1 MPLHAQVSE
10 QIRARIVAGEWPPHY
25 RLRSE
30 PELAAEFGISRGT
43 LRRALATL
51 IRDGLLVQVRGRGT
65 YVTSTAIEPSIAQ
78 KLTTLAEDFARQ
90 GVEASTE
97 VRASEVISAPSPVA
111 ALLDLRPGKP
121 VLRLERL
128 RSTSAGPVAWLVNYV
143 RVDLAPGL
151 ERLDLVN
158 RSLFGVL
165 ENEYGLIHGQQ
176 PLHDQRSGSRRRV
189 LAGREH
195 PLPDERCLERGDC
208 VGFRVRGEVFWRMS
222 VPGAHELAVT
232 HDGKHAYVSR
242 RTVNRLALINL
253 EDHTFEDLLAL
264 GLPDSLELSANE
276 TVDRRPSHHAGTAR
290 RRRYVDAGYQPS
302 RSECP
307 VRRRRSEPTSGH
319 HRADATRL
327 RHSKAG
333 RPRASRSSIIL
344 RGIKL
349 SRGSATRTGRTE
361 STTVVRD
368 GS

>member
-1 MPLHAQVSE
+1 MSDQPVSTVVPQQSGPTVLPEQLDRDAPMPLHAQVSE

-165 ENEYGLIHGQQ
+165 ENEYGLKITSGRRTFSATAAEAGIAAALGVPEGFPLLYLEQITYLDDGSPVEYSDVWIHSDRMRVTS
-176 PLHDQRSGSRRRV
+176 LLSRR
-189 LAGREH
+189 
-195 PLPDERCLERGDC
+195 
-208 VGFRVRGEVFWRMS
+208 
-222 VPGAHELAVT
+222 
-232 HDGKHAYVSR
+232 
-242 RTVNRLALINL
+242 
-253 EDHTFEDLLAL
+253 
-264 GLPDSLELSANE
+264 
-276 TVDRRPSHHAGTAR
+276 
-290 RRRYVDAGYQPS
+290 
-302 RSECP
+302 
-307 VRRRRSEPTSGH
+307 
-319 HRADATRL
+319 
-327 RHSKAG
+327 
-333 RPRASRSSIIL
+333 
-344 RGIKL
+344 
-349 SRGSATRTGRTE
+349 
-361 STTVVRD
+361 
-368 GS
+368 